1 MKSVNLPICYM
12 LMCFGNAL
20 SQHVTEVDISS
31 CSLTCG
37 QRQTGAVP
45 SVAGRPGKRGAKG
58 NKGDVGNK
66 GGKGDQCICEI
77 EDAREIVEIKTQMAA
92 LHPECH
98 QTRFY
103 LPRKTQ
109 TSDYFR
115 IKTALPELH
124 DFTVCTR
131 IKGSGTNG
139 KVDGTVI
146 SYAVGAKYNRIL
158 LIADSQ
164 NVIGV
169 NINDQY
175 GQVTNIMQNGVEYHA
190 CFTRSI
196 APRSVKWY
204 VNGVMK
210 KDLTS
215 SYSQYEPIPAGGVFI
230 LGQDQDASAGGFDST
245 QAFAGEF
252 QNPTVWSRALS
263 DTEISILSDSKCSCI
278 PDAVV
283 LEATPDA
290 VQLEGAAALLLPDDC
305 F

>member
-66 GGKGDQCICEI
+66 GEKGDQCICEI

-115 IKTALPELH
+115 IKTALPELN

-131 IKGSGTNG
+131 IKSSGTNG
-139 KVDGTVI
+139 KFVGTVI
-146 SYAVGAKYNRIL
+146 SYAVGAKYNSL
-158 LIADSQ
+158 LLFGNQQ
-164 NVIGV
+164 NV
-169 NINDQY
+169 NIYMNEQHSSA
-175 GQVTNIMQNGVEYHA
+175 TNIMQNGVEYHA

-204 VNGVMK
+204 LNGVMK

-230 LGQDQDASAGGFDST
+230 LGQDQDALAGGFVSSE
-245 QAFAGEF
+245 AFAGEI

-263 DTEISILSDSKCSCI
+263 DTEIRILSDSKCSCI
-278 PDAVV
+278 PNAVV
-283 LEATPDA
+283 LKATPDV
-290 VQLEGAAALLLPDDC
+290 VQLEGGAALLQPDDC
-305 F
+305 S